1 MTTGC
6 LVHRFSRLNLIFL
19 DSEGVFDQIQ
29 GFLPKQGRK
38 WPRPGPGFQKTGEPR
53 SGAPESTPPR
63 GSPVWQGIH
72 ANYFRSRSSN
82 TGGKRHRVVKMSPPD
97 RELQGSK
104 PVKQSCNANEENV
117 VFGFVFRFVFSF
129 VQKSQNLRFVRFF
142 RFKSRFSSHFF
153 TTYTCDT
160 QSQE

>member
-1 MTTGC
+1 MVFLT
-6 LVHRFSRLNLIFL
+6 RFKGFCPN
-19 DSEGVFDQIQ
+19 GVEND
-29 GFLPKQGRK
+29 PDR
-38 WPRPGPGFQKTGEPR
+38 GPVSQKTGEPR

-129 VQKSQNLRFVRFF
+129 VRKSQNLRFVRFF
-142 RFKSRFSSHFF
+142 WFKSRFSSHDF

-160 QSQE
+160 QSQ